1 MVGVSVGCF
10 AQTLT
15 ERGRRSAVEMEL
27 QWTTGGIYRPVRN
40 EHQGKAV
47 FHTMNHTATINV
59 WKQTNRVSRL
69 WEELAEIYVAP
80 DPRSKEGIAPGV
92 AREPEPPIHPAP
104 VSDTGLLYT
113 LEPGPSLFP
122 GVWEEIQAEE
132 KPFIER
138 VGRESI
144 HLVKHALEALTAP
157 SDEAPLE
164 DPEQEMGLGE
174 LGAASEEVEK
184 TRIEAL
190 PAQASLDP
198 YPAMIKVAFEPEPHF
213 SIIETRRAVYGLKI
227 PARPLHKRPVYQR
240 VFFCLRIWFRKAS
253 GKSDIP

>member
-1 MVGVSVGCF
+1 MRGNLRRLGAVGCF
-10 AQTLT
+10 VNTLT

-27 QWTTGGIYRPVRN
+27 QWNMGGIYRPVRN

-47 FHTMNHTATINV
+47 FHPMNHTATINV

-80 DPRSKEGIAPGV
+80 DPRSKEGIAPAV
-92 AREPEPPIHPAP
+92 DRELDPPIHPAP
-104 VSDTGLLYT
+104 VSDTGLLSR
-113 LEPGPSLFP
+113 LNPGPSLFP
-122 GVWEEIQAEE
+122 GLWEEIQAEDR
-132 KPFIER
+132 PFIER

-144 HLVKHALEALTAP
+144 HLVKHALEVLTAP
-157 SDEAPLE
+157 TDEAPLD
-164 DPEQEMGLGE
+164 DPEREM
-174 LGAASEEVEK
+174 GAASEEVEK

-213 SIIETRRAVYGLKI
+213 SVIETRRAVYGLKI

-240 VFFCLRIWFRKAS
+240 IFFCLRILFRKAS